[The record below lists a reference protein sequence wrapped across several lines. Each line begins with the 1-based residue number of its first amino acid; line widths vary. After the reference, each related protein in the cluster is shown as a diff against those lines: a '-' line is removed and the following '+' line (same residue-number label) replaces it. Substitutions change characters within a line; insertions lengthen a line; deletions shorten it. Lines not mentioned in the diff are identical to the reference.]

1 LLSCNQLVASRYYVL
16 ACFQKGSSMRIET
29 FYNFMKERETIRL
42 RKEDGEPFPWTD
54 DPIFQQYK
62 FTNVKRAH
70 DKTTRWFWENV
81 LEPNHYKPKEY
92 LLFNCALFRYFGTIE
107 FSEAICGWNEMWPT
121 DKEHIRKTAEARLA
135 QGKKVFTGAYVI
147 TNQGIKAP
155 KQDVVIDEFLTPLWY
170 KLPELVRTAEMTQ
183 SWQAVAKK
191 MMELKG
197 FGGTGFMTKEV
208 LQDALHTSVFERCV
222 DRNSWCPVG
231 PGAKRGINR
240 VLGNVHDAPLSPGKG
255 LEVMRELFA
264 ARKTHWSGNYIELEL
279 HDIQFQ
285 LCEFDKYE
293 RVKHGQGRPRSKYKP

>member
-1 LLSCNQLVASRYYVL
+1 
-16 ACFQKGSSMRIET
+16 MRVDE
-29 FYNFMKERETIRL
+29 FYNFMIKRETLRL
-42 RKEDGEPFPWTD
+42 VKEQGGPWPWTN
-54 DPIFQQYK
+54 DPILQTYK

-81 LEPNHYKPKEY
+81 LDKHHNAPKEE

-107 FSEAICGWNEMWPT
+107 FSEAIGGWTENWT
-121 DKEHIRKTAEARLA
+121 KHKDIIRNIAKERLR

-155 KQDVVIDEFLTPLWY
+155 KQDVVIDEFLTPLWH
-170 KLPELVRTAEMTQ
+170 KLPDLVAVANETQ
-183 SWQAVAKK
+183 SWQAVAIE
-191 MMELKG
+191 MMKLKG

-208 LQDALHTSVFERCV
+208 LQDAIHTPVFSTCS
-222 DRNSWCPVG
+222 DINTYCPVG

-240 VLGNVHDAPLSPGKG
+240 VLGFDKDAKLNNG
-255 LEVMRELFA
+255 LEVMIKLFNERA
-264 ARKTHWSGNYIELEL
+264 VFWPEDWVTLEL

-293 RVKHGQGRPRSKYKP
+293 RVMHGEGRPRSRYKHG